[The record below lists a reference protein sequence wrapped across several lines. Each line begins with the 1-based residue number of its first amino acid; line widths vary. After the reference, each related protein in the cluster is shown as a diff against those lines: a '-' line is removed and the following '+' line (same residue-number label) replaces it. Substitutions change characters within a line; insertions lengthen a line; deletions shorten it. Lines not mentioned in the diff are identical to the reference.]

1 MFSSIYAGLSG
12 LISFSKGLDVISNN
26 VANLNTPG
34 FKSSQLFFEDLFYQQ
49 RQTGSNNGSLSTV
62 QFGSGVDTSQT
73 RLKFAQGELRET
85 RNTLDVAIDGNGFFV
100 LRDNNR
106 VYYTRNGQF
115 EFDADG
121 YLVEKGSNARLAS
134 LIGGILADINI
145 NGHRANAPQ
154 PTTEISFTG
163 NLSSGSQEKEIS
175 NVTVFDSNG
184 GSRVVTIKFTNNSST
199 KAGNWTIKI
208 LDSNNQELS
217 SGEIEFN
224 GNGSPKTD
232 LNTHKFRLDAN
243 NPESP
248 EITLNFGDPDSLTGT
263 TSFSGGTSSD
273 VRVGTQNGRSAGF
286 VTKVSINED
295 GHVEVAYSNAQTEKF
310 ERIALAWFDNLQDLE
325 QVGGNLFVSKENQ
338 TPRLSFSGQ
347 DAMGKLAPGRV
358 ELSNVELTEQ
368 FTDLIIVQR
377 GYQASS
383 QVITVGNE
391 MMQQLFDLKARR

>member
-49 RQTGSNNGSLSTV
+49 RQTGNNSGSLSTT
-62 QFGSGVDTSQT
+62 QLGTGVDTSQT

-85 RNTLDVAIDGNGFFV
+85 RNALDVAIDGNGFFV

-121 YLVEKGSNARLAS
+121 YLVEKGSNAKLAS
-134 LIGGILADINI
+134 LTGGVLADINV
-145 NGHRANAPQ
+145 NGYRTSAPQ

-163 NLSSGSQEKEIS
+163 NLSSGSQAKEIP
-175 NVTVFDSNG
+175 NVTLFDANG
-184 GSRVVTIKFTNNSST
+184 GSRVVTIKFTNNSSV
-199 KAGNWTIKI
+199 KAGNWIIKI
-208 LDSNNQELS
+208 IGANNQELG

-224 GNGSPKTD
+224 GNGSPKADMNKYT
-232 LNTHKFRLDAN
+232 FRLDAN
-243 NPESP
+243 NPDSP
-248 EITLNFGDPDSLTGT
+248 EITLNFGEPGSFTGT
-263 TSFSGGTSSD
+263 TSFSGGTTSD
-273 VRVGTQNGRSAGF
+273 VRVGIQNGRSAGF
-286 VTKVSINED
+286 VTKVSINND
-295 GHVEVAYSNAQTEKF
+295 GYLEIVYSNAQTERF
-310 ERIALAWFDNLQDLE
+310 ERIALAWFDNLQELE
-325 QVGGNLFVSKENQ
+325 QVGGNRFITNGSQ
-338 TPRLSFSGQ
+338 SPRFSFSGQ
-347 DAMGKLAPGRV
+347 DAMGKLASGKV

-383 QVITVGNE
+383 QVISVGNE